1 MTHVS
6 QQLPHGAHRRRKS
19 FFVTWSK
26 ARTRLITRCSRARF
40 YFSLIFRRL
49 YKRFLQFNWP
59 VEQPI
64 SPWVGRQIA
73 SIVRYKSITI
83 TLTTEQK
90 FSTQLIFYEPELCNV
105 AAGVW
110 TGRKKWDE
118 LGDPELIAINFL
130 VPVPSVPPP
139 TKKNWP
145 IFMWSKSCTD
155 HVSAASCVSARP
167 IAWQLLLSLAHF
179 FL

>member
-139 TKKNWP
+139 TKKKLTHFHVIKELHWP
-145 IFMWSKSCTD
+145 RERCFVREC
-155 HVSAASCVSARP
+155 ASNRVTTVVE
-167 IAWQLLLSLAHF
+167 LSPF